1 MLRFKRKNKDRVE
14 RRNSIPC
21 CIILLGGILYNPQ
34 DVKMVPATFL
44 FIATTFTLGHHFCTI
59 VQSKTSALCTV
70 C

>member
-1 MLRFKRKNKDRVE
+1 MLRFKRKNKNRVE

-21 CIILLGGILYNPQ
+21 SFMLLGGILYDPQ

-44 FIATTFTLGHHFCTI
+44 LTATTFTLGHHFCTI
-59 VQSKTSALCTV
+59 VQSKTSALCIV